1 MRLLTL
7 SVPLFFLSLML
18 VLLLA
23 VFLIFATH
31 DGFFLHHS
39 HTEILIFTRI
49 QIKLQSGRG
58 SGLTGIVT
66 GYGSGS
72 LAGSRKTESSSLAS

>member
-1 MRLLTL
+1 MLLL
-7 SVPLFFLSLML
+7 VLEL
-18 VLLLA
+18 VLLTGGGA
-23 VFLIFATH
+23 A
-31 DGFFLHHS
+31 
-39 HTEILIFTRI
+39 
-49 QIKLQSGRG
+49 GRG